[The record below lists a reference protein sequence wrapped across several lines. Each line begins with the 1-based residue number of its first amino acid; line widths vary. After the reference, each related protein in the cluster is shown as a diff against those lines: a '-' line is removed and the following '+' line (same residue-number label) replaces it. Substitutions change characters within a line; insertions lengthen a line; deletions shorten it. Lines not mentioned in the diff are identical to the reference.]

1 MKPTINILKYLSV
14 VAITLMYAINAAAQ
28 IGVGTTSPNSTLDVR
43 GSLSTNYRG
52 FTTTTTAASTDNLL
66 IFTGTVATTITLPTA
81 VGCTGRNYLI
91 KNASTTGPTPV
102 LTIATTSSQTIDA
115 LSSWLLDEANE
126 SILVISNGANWYIG
140 SQSLPTGSGT
150 YWSQN
155 GNNVTAVKTLG
166 TTSNYDL
173 PFITNNIERMRITS
187 TGRVGI
193 GTSTFDATN
202 PEKLLVDAG
211 VTTSYNVISG
221 KGSINNYLQLNIQ
234 NRSSGASASADLV
247 ATADN
252 GNESVNYVDLGINSS
267 AFSNAT
273 YPILNGANNAYLY
286 STGNDFIIG
295 NGSASR
301 YLSFF
306 TGGYATTNERI
317 RITGAGLTGIGNTN
331 PTEMLQ
337 VEGNIRLSGLNRAIF
352 FDGDND
358 PYAGIKNISRSSET
372 NELMLFSGNDIA
384 GASGADRIRLATQEI
399 YFATTASTTGINS
412 GDPTAN
418 YANTTTVPT
427 RMFINQNGNV
437 AIGTTTFNATKPE
450 KLLVD
455 AGVTTSYNV
464 ISGKGS
470 IDSYLQLNIQN
481 TNNGS
486 AASSDI
492 VATADNGNESVNYVN
507 LGINSSGYSSSGIT
521 GGVNNAYLF
530 STGNDF
536 IIGNSTDNKNLIFYT
551 TTGGTSTERMRI
563 TNTGLIPGQ
572 DNTYSLGNS
581 TNRWTA
587 VWAVNG
593 AIQTSD
599 ARLKKNIKP
608 LSYGLAEVM
617 KLNPVGYNWIDPG
630 DTKNKIGLIAQD
642 VKKIIPEVVVG
653 DEQKEKL
660 GMNYAEMVPVL
671 INAIKELNKEVTDLE
686 ELIKKSQKQSA
697 IKK

>member
-1 MKPTINILKYLSV
+1 MNIKFLIIIATAFAV
-14 VAITLMYAINAAAQ
+14 TNNATAQ
-28 IGVGTTSPNSTLDVR
+28 LGVGTTTPNSTLDVR
-43 GSLSTNYRG
+43 GSLSTGYRS
-52 FTTTTTAASTDNLL
+52 FTGATTAGIADNVLV
-66 IFTGTVATTITLPTA
+66 FTGTTATTITLPTA

-91 KNASTTGPTPV
+91 KNASTTGPTPL
-102 LTIATTSSQTIDA
+102 LTIATTSAQTIDG
-115 LSSWLLDEANE
+115 LSSWILDEVNE
-126 SILVISNGANWYIG
+126 SALLISNGTNWYIG
-140 SQSLPTGSGT
+140 SQTLPTGSGT
-150 YWSQN
+150 YWSHN
-155 GNNVTAVKTLG
+155 GNNVTSIKTLG

-173 PFITNNIERMRITS
+173 PFITNNTEKMRLTA
-187 TGRVGI
+187 TGRMGI

-211 VTTSYNVISG
+211 TTSSYNVISG

-234 NRSSGASASADLV
+234 NRSSGNTASSDVV

-252 GNESVNYVDLGINSS
+252 GNESINFVDLGINSS
-267 AFSNAT
+267 AYSNAT
-273 YPILNGANNAYLY
+273 YPILNGANNGYLY
-286 STGNDFIIG
+286 STGNDFVIG
-295 NGSASR
+295 NGTANK

-306 TGGYATTNERI
+306 TGGYAAGNERI
-317 RITGAGLTGIGNTN
+317 RITGAGLTGIGNTA
-331 PTEMLQ
+331 PTEKLQ

-352 FDGDND
+352 FDSDND
-358 PYAGIKNISRSSET
+358 PYAGIKNITRASEV

-384 GASGADRIRLATQEI
+384 DSSGADRIRLATNEI
-399 YFATTASTTGINS
+399 HFATASGTTAINS
-412 GDPTAN
+412 GDPTSN
-418 YANTTTVPT
+418 YGNTTTVPT
-427 RMFINQNGNV
+427 RMYINQNGNV

-455 AGVTTSYNV
+455 AGTTTSYNV

-470 IDSYLQLNIQN
+470 IDNYLQLNIQN
-481 TNNGS
+481 NNSGN

-521 GGVNNAYLF
+521 GGANNAYLY

-536 IIGNSTDNKNLIFYT
+536 IIGNATDNKDLIFYT
-551 TTGGTSTERMRI
+551 TTAGTGVERMRI
-563 TNTGLIPGQ
+563 NNTGLIPGQ

-599 ARLKKNIKP
+599 IRLKKNIHP
-608 LSYGLAEVM
+608 LPYGLAEVM
-617 KLNPVGYNWIDPG
+617 KLRPVGYNWIDVSN
-630 DTKNKIGLIAQD
+630 TSNKIGLIAQE
-642 VKKIIPEVVVG
+642 VKKIIPEVVIG
-653 DEQKEKL
+653 DAQKENL

-671 INAIKELNKEVTDLE
+671 INAIKDLNNEINSLE
-686 ELIKKSQKQSA
+686 KLIKKSAKH
-697 IKK
+697 